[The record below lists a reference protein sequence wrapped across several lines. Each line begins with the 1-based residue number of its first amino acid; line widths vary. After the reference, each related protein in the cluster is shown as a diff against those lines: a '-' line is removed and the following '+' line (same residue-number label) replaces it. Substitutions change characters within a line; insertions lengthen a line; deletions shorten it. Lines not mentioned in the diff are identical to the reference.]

1 MRHLVIK
8 IENLSRIEKVLDE
21 VQEKSRVRTI
31 SAEQVLQACEELKKA
46 YSIPWIT
53 LKGSAFTIDLN
64 AQKFSGRYRGHPYS
78 TVFTIKAMN
87 GYFSLIEVSR
97 WHCMESAINCH
108 LSDSAKEAIYN
119 IYNAPEA
126 DWNGKEFNLFK

>member
-1 MRHLVIK
+1 MRPLVVK
-8 IENLSRIEKVLDE
+8 KENLSRVEKILDE

-31 SAEQVLQACEELKKA
+31 TEEEVLQACEELKKA
-46 YSIPWIT
+46 YPIPWNA
-53 LKGSAFTIDLN
+53 LKGSVFTIDLN

-78 TVFTIKAMN
+78 TIFSIKAMN
-87 GYFSLIEVSR
+87 GYFTLIEVSR

-126 DWNGKEFNLFK
+126 DWNGKTFNLFK